1 MARYPRLARFSALAL
16 LGIAACAQPHEI
28 DLAARP
34 DIKSDALVTLWTHDG
49 SVELSAV
56 MMTADS
62 ISGLPVMR
70 QVTDTHRAVFALKAV
85 SRVVVTQAPS
95 AGSTGVQ
102 ALIIGG
108 LVGFLALVGV
118 AIASFGGT

>member
-1 MARYPRLARFSALAL
+1 MPRYRRLARFSTLAL
-16 LGIAACAQPHEI
+16 ISAAACAQPHEI

-34 DIKSDALVTLWTHDG
+34 DIKSDALVTAWTHDG
-49 SVELSAV
+49 PVEMSAV
-56 MMTADS
+56 KMSGDS

-70 QVTDTHRAVFALKAV
+70 QATDTHRVAFALKNV
-85 SRVVVTQAPS
+85 SRVVVTQEPS

-108 LVGFLALVGV
+108 IVAFLALVGV